1 MNGMADDDAVDTPS
15 TSSAAVADS
24 DGGARSNG
32 PGEEKKRP
40 RQVKSGR
47 ALAALAL
54 LLALIAGGGAGY
66 VYWRGLEH
74 ADRLADLQ
82 RRSAQT
88 GRARQDEIAR
98 LRTELDRLR
107 DELERQSVTARDARR
122 ELAQALASRDRP
134 PSVRDWRLAEAEY
147 LLRVAGAR
155 LLMERDVAGAR
166 EMVALADAAIAEFD
180 DLLFHEVRALLA
192 ERLAALAN
200 YRGADVQGVFLRL
213 EAARRG
219 LDSLP
224 LRPPQHVGGAATAGE
239 EPGDD
244 AERSWWA
251 ALLARLKGAVRIRRH
266 DAEGLRPL
274 LPPEQADYLEQ
285 HLRLVI
291 DRAQF
296 AALRRQQAVFDAVLT
311 TADEWLRTYFDP
323 QDEAVRRLLDE
334 FAELRTSQLMPP
346 PPDLSEPLR
355 RLRALRRQLASD
367 PASPRSL

>member
-1 MNGMADDDAVDTPS
+1 MADDDAVDTPT

-32 PGEEKKRP
+32 PGEEQERP
-40 RQVKSGR
+40 PRVKSGR

-74 ADRLADLQ
+74 ADRVADLQ
-82 RRSAQT
+82 RRVAQA
-88 GRARQDEIAR
+88 GRARQDEIGR

-107 DELERQSVTARDARR
+107 DELERQSVAARDARR

-224 LRPPQHVGGAATAGE
+224 LRPPQHVGGAAPAGK
-239 EPGDD
+239 EPGSDD
-244 AERSWWA
+244 VERSWWA
-251 ALLARLKGAVRIRRH
+251 ALLARLKGVVRIRRH

-291 DRAQF
+291 DRAQL
-296 AALRRQQAVFDAVLT
+296 AALRRQQAVFETVLT
-311 TADEWLRTYFDP
+311 TADEWLRTYFNP